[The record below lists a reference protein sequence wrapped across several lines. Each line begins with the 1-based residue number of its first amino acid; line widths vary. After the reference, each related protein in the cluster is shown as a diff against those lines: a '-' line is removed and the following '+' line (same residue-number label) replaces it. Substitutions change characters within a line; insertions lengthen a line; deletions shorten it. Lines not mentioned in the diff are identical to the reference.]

1 MMLSLATVIS
11 LTVSLINQ
19 CDGAPPHFSLGDSH
33 PSSVRARSS
42 LARFAYAR
50 RLAAAGGALRSETT
64 DAQTLLRRVIESQ
77 ERQQELTR
85 EYAFRETTVTRDLDS
100 EGRVERSTS
109 EVVLVTPGA
118 GGEYRRLLGKDG
130 KSLSPEEEAK
140 EERRFR
146 EYLKKQLRLSA
157 EERDGKTREKLKR
170 RVERFQERLR
180 EAIEVFDF
188 EPLDD
193 EVIQDVPLRVFR
205 FSAKPGYEGHSRSTK
220 VLARMEGKV
229 WIDPRRDQ
237 LAKLQLRLVRNLKF
251 LGGIF
256 GRVSEG
262 SVASAEGWFAGKPD
276 EPAKGVWLLD
286 EVAISLDARLY
297 FLKSYRQE
305 IEIDYHDY
313 QRYHVDTEESSTRAQ
328 RERSESRSESRG
340 GGAPRH

>member
-1 MMLSLATVIS
+1 MLSLATVIS
-11 LTVSLINQ
+11 LTVSPINQ
-19 CDGAPPHFSLGDSH
+19 CDGALRQQFSLRDSH

-50 RLAAAGGALRSETT
+50 KLAAAGGALRSGRDGAE
-64 DAQTLLRRVIESQ
+64 TLLRRVIEAQ

-100 EGRVERSTS
+100 GGLVDRTKS
-109 EVVLVTPGA
+109 EVALVTPGPD
-118 GGEYRRLLGKDG
+118 GEYRRLVGKDG
-130 KSLSPEEEAK
+130 KPLSPEEEAK
-140 EERRFR
+140 EERKFQK
-146 EYLKKQLRLSA
+146 YLKEQLRLPV
-157 EERDGKTREKLKR
+157 EERDYKTKGKLKR

-188 EPLDD
+188 EPLED

-205 FSAKPGYEGHSRSTK
+205 FLPKPGYEGHSRSTK
-220 VLARMEGKV
+220 ILARMEGRV

-237 LAKLQLRLVRNLKF
+237 LAKLQVRLVKNLKF

-262 SVASAEGWFAGKPD
+262 SEASAEGWFDGDPD
-276 EPAKGVWLLD
+276 EGVWLLD
-286 EVAISLDARLY
+286 EIAVSLDARLY
-297 FLKSYRQE
+297 FLKSYRQR

-313 QRYHVDTEESSTRAQ
+313 QRYRVDTEEHVRPPALK
-328 RERSESRSESRG
+328 
-340 GGAPRH
+340 